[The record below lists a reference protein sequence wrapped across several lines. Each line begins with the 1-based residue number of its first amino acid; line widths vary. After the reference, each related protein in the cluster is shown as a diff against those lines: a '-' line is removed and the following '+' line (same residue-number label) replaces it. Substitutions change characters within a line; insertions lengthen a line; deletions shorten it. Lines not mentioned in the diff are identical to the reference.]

1 MPARSLRVTLRREK
15 RVLAE
20 LTLAPGGEPL
30 LVGRARECA
39 LRIPADDFSASGV
52 HAKVFWKGSTL
63 MIEDAGSRNGVYRDG
78 VPLKRA
84 AKLAPGSLYAVGG
97 CLLSVSRVERKAARA
112 GRRFHR
118 LEFLN
123 GEHAGRIVDIVRHP
137 DGKDFDIGLDPACS
151 VHLGDM
157 LVSRRHAVLRTN
169 EDGECW
175 IEDLGS
181 RNGTFVN
188 GEQLS
193 GKARLLK
200 DGDRI
205 SVAFFEFRFLDR
217 NVVHARV
224 QAWLKLAVV
233 SVTVCVM
240 AAIYVAWTASRQ
252 SVESYLAIAR
262 EAAAREDFAMAADAA
277 AAART
282 ARDAGDYRAQI
293 DDLALKV
300 GLWEKTSAAWR
311 QAREDIAA
319 KRLKAARF
327 ALDALMSGPLE
338 SWAWNPEKAGDVRQD
353 AAFAVKA
360 LRLYF
365 HGSDV
370 IAAAVKEAK
379 PDADL
384 PVRAA
389 IGPIESFLR
398 ENAAPTAG
406 REYLTDV
413 FRLLDELLAE
423 LRVIRSGY
431 DEIDASIAKIAAK
444 DPDFKRI
451 YADFDRVSRNE
462 QLPAAVRGYARQQ
475 LAPCLDFVRAQEF
488 LVQELDALLK
498 MDFVGVRRMAQDFRL
513 PSRELCVRHV
523 RYSDARAEMAA
534 RHEGMVAESTALQ
547 LMTEGLI
554 KVGVTAESRGESID
568 CFLNPTNVAKA
579 LTFDCLQRRPPN
591 VRRPEPVGTY
601 DAMFGIEPT
610 FEALRALPKTAAP
623 RNARTRGFEPR
634 CFLAR
639 QAFDRAE
646 TFVQYLDG
654 DDRRYLQRGEIG
666 RLYTQ
671 CVRITIERERMVR
684 RLKEQEGSDRAEI
697 VAGYYADFFS
707 SSPND
712 TAKRTLALRFAKLK
726 REMIDLGERYQL
738 ETNPDR
744 QLELREEIMA
754 KGIPGDPV
762 LHSKWAQKYD

>member
-1 MPARSLRVTLRREK
+1 MPSRSMKVTLRREK
-15 RVLAE
+15 RTLAE
-20 LTLAPGGEPL
+20 LTLVPGGEPL

-39 LRIPADDFSASGV
+39 LRIPSDDFSASGV
-52 HAKVFWKGSTL
+52 HARIFWKGSSL

-84 AKLAPGSLYAVGG
+84 AKLVPGSLYAIGG
-97 CLLSVSRVERKAARA
+97 CLLSVSRVARKGTRA
-112 GRRFHR
+112 LRRFHR

-123 GEHAGRIVDIVRHP
+123 GEHAGRLVDIVRHP

-188 GEQLS
+188 GEQLT

-224 QAWLKLAVV
+224 QAWMKLAVV

-240 AAIYVAWTASRQ
+240 AAVYVAWTASRQ

-277 AAART
+277 SASRS
-282 ARDAGDYRAQI
+282 ARDASEYRAQI
-293 DDLALKV
+293 DDLTLKI
-300 GLWEKTSAAWR
+300 GLWERTSAAWR
-311 QAREDIAA
+311 KVREDIAA
-319 KRLKAARF
+319 KRLKEARF
-327 ALDALMSGPLE
+327 ALDGLMTGPLE
-338 SWAWNPEKAGDVRQD
+338 SWAWNPARAGDARQD

-370 IAAAVKEAK
+370 IAAAVKEAR

-389 IGPIESFLR
+389 IGPLESFLR
-398 ENAAPTAG
+398 DNAGPGAG
-406 REYLTDV
+406 REYMADV
-413 FRLLDELLAE
+413 FKLLDDLLAE

-451 YADFDRVSRNE
+451 YADFDRVSRNDR
-462 QLPAAVRGYARQQ
+462 LPAAVRGYARQQ

-488 LVQELDALLK
+488 LAKELDALLK

-513 PSRELCVRHV
+513 PNRELCVRHV

-534 RHEGMVAESTALQ
+534 RHDAMVAESTALQ
-547 LMTEGLI
+547 LMTEGLF

-568 CFLNPTNVAKA
+568 CFLNPTNVDKA
-579 LTFDCLQRRPPN
+579 LTFDCLSRRPPN

-623 RNARTRGFEPR
+623 RAGRTRGFEPR

-654 DDRRYLQRGEIG
+654 DDRRYLQRGEVG

-671 CVRITIERERMVR
+671 CVRITIARERMVR
-684 RLKEQEGSDRAEI
+684 RLKDYRGSDRAEI

-712 TAKRTLALRFAKLK
+712 TAKRTLGLRFAKLK
-726 REMIDLGERYQL
+726 RELIDLGERYQL

-744 QLELREEIMA
+744 QLKLRDEIME

-762 LHSKWAQKYD
+762 LHAKWAQKYD